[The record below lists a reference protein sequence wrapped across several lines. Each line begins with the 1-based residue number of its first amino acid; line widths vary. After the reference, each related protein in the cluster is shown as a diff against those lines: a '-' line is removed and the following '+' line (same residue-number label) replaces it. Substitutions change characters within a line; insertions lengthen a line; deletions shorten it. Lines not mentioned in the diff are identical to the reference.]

1 MNFNFSPYRMQ
12 IQKVLKVLSIALF
25 FILLIGCEKEKDSL
39 PIYGKI
45 NWTIKSDSFKAD
57 SFAVAERVKL
67 GWNRG
72 PRVSIYGYA
81 SNNTSIQI
89 SIDPINGV
97 GNYTVGGPNFN
108 INTMY
113 LRYSGKEYRVD
124 NNANATSVIIN
135 LTEES
140 ENKIKGDF
148 QGELITDSGQKIP
161 LGGSFDMNF

>member
-12 IQKVLKVLSIALF
+12 IQKVLKILSIALF
-25 FILLIGCEKEKDSL
+25 FIQLTGCSKEKDSL

-57 SFAVAERVKL
+57 SFAVAERVQL
-67 GWNRG
+67 GLNGG
-72 PRVSIYGYA
+72 PRVSVYGFTSNDA
-81 SNNTSIQI
+81 SIEF

-97 GNYTVGGPNFN
+97 GNYTAGGPNFST
-108 INTMY
+108 NTMH
-113 LRYSGKEYRVD
+113 LRYSGKGYYVH
-124 NNANATSVIIN
+124 NNSNAGNVIIN
-135 LTEES
+135 ITVET